1 MFSMSRFVPGIAG
14 LMAAAIL
21 VGCGSDTTGPGNQP
35 ATTPLSIPAFDRR
48 LSSGPARI
56 EIQLQAGS
64 PLVAREVE
72 VEPDDAEEKLVA
84 KVTAIDATAGTV
96 TLDLGG
102 LVVHYGIGTRFR
114 TPSNSHVSQ
123 SDWVAAIQSA
133 LDANQTPQ
141 IEARRAAPA
150 TPQAPDDALFIANDL
165 RLSDQNEDRQ
175 IEIYVDDD
183 NFSPTPTPV
192 LTVLGLSIAI
202 ATDTDLHERHDDG
215 SPNPP
220 SGTVEFRDTV
230 VSVNMA
236 EGSLT
241 LKNGARVL
249 VTSANFDPIGDL
261 FTLQATGDAITAGG
275 VVRVE
280 GIGTVT
286 SAGSPLIIDA
296 ILIKVEVEGNGGG
309 NPGGLGVQF
318 KNTVTAVDVAGGSLT
333 LADGTIIMV
342 GTITWD
348 PLGDVFTLQA
358 TANALTGGKIVT
370 AEGRGTVTAAG
381 PPATMTATAIKV
393 ETK

>member
-1 MFSMSRFVPGIAG
+1 MYSTSRIVLNAAG
-14 LMAAAIL
+14 LVAAAIL
-21 VGCGSDTTGPGNQP
+21 MGCGSDTTGPGSQP

-72 VEPDDAEEKLVA
+72 VEPDDAEEKVVA
-84 KVTAIDATAGTV
+84 KVTAMDATAGTV
-96 TLDLGG
+96 TLDLDG

-165 RLSDQNEDRQ
+165 RLSNQAESRK

-220 SGTVEFRDTV
+220 SGTVQFEDTV
-230 VSVNMA
+230 VSVNTA
-236 EGSLT
+236 AGSLT
-241 LKNGARVL
+241 LKNGTVVL
-249 VTSANFDPIGDL
+249 VTAANFDPIGDL

-286 SAGSPLIIDA
+286 SAGPPLVIDA
-296 ILIKVEVEGNGGG
+296 ILIKVEVDGNGGG
-309 NPGGLGVQF
+309 PGGLGVQF
-318 KNTVTAVDVAGGSLT
+318 KNTVTAVDLGAGSLT
-333 LADGTIIMV
+333 LTDGTIIMV
-342 GTITWD
+342 GAITWD

-358 TANALTGGKIVT
+358 TAYALSAGKIVT
-370 AEGRGTVTAAG
+370 AEGRGAVTTAG
-381 PPATMTATAIKV
+381 PPATITATAIKV